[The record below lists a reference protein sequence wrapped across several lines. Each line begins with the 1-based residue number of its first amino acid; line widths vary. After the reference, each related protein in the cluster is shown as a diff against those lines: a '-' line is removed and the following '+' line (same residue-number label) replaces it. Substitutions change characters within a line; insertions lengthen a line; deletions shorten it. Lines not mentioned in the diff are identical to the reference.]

1 MNKLNSNFKL
11 EKYGLEVRFVEEKD
25 AQFILGLRTD
35 SRLGRYISETSLD
48 VLQQVE
54 WIRNYKLREERGK
67 EYYFIYSYEGESV
80 GVNRI
85 YNIDDMKREA
95 VGGSFVFKKGCLIE
109 LPILATLIQFDIAF
123 NMLGIDCMLGDIRK
137 RNRKV
142 VKFHKILKVDF
153 TGSDD
158 LNFYSEYGRN
168 VFNDVKTKLE
178 LILLP
183 INEK

>member
-54 WIRNYKLREERGK
+54 WIRNYKLREERRK

-85 YNIDDMKREA
+85 YNIDDMK
-95 VGGSFVFKKGCLIE
+95 
-109 LPILATLIQFDIAF
+109 
-123 NMLGIDCMLGDIRK
+123 N
-137 RNRKV
+137 
-142 VKFHKILKVDF
+142 H
-153 TGSDD
+153 
-158 LNFYSEYGRN
+158 LNIYIHHS
-168 VFNDVKTKLE
+168 
-178 LILLP
+178 
-183 INEK
+183 